1 MSTGAAAP
9 ITGRRPP
16 RGLLGALVA
25 FLLLPFPALFLLGPL
40 GGLLALARPATFRE
54 WGLLL
59 SVVLLGAMAGAV
71 GDSLAQAVTL
81 AAGLVFTGAFLALL
95 VSRPGPAL
103 PRATAA
109 ATLTAVTLVAGCA
122 WLGLSWEEV
131 RSALDAQWQNGL
143 TLLLRGST
151 MPAAQEATMRQ
162 GLSAMATV
170 FPGLAF
176 LGALAGG
183 TLATALTGHLADRTG
198 VDAPDPFTRFRFND
212 HLIWAALLALLLV
225 MLGLPAPWDALA
237 LNLLVAWA
245 GLYAAR
251 GLAVWLAR
259 AAGWPTPLRLALF
272 LSAVLLLPYALGG
285 LLVLGVADT
294 WLDIRREQPPSE
306 GVNS

>member
-1 MSTGAAAP
+1 
-9 ITGRRPP
+9 
-16 RGLLGALVA
+16 
-25 FLLLPFPALFLLGPL
+25 
-40 GGLLALARPATFRE
+40 
-54 WGLLL
+54 
-59 SVVLLGAMAGAV
+59 
-71 GDSLAQAVTL
+71 
-81 AAGLVFTGAFLALL
+81 
-95 VSRPGPAL
+95 
-103 PRATAA
+103 
-109 ATLTAVTLVAGCA
+109 
-122 WLGLSWEEV
+122 
-131 RSALDAQWQNGL
+131 
-143 TLLLRGST
+143 
-151 MPAAQEATMRQ
+151 MRQ

-170 FPGLAF
+170 FPCLAF